1 MDITTVGTIVGLFAA
16 FYAIFFGKGMVEFY
30 QEQKKRIELS
40 KTVDTLNNAV
50 GEKVVINNLRR
61 TECIGRIELIEDVV
75 SSVKSNSLLT
85 VISGNR
91 GNGKTTLALA
101 AAHQLFRESKT
112 SVTPRFGAFVWID
125 ARYQNLS
132 LDSLLNQIGIQLES
146 PIITDDPEEKINKLR
161 RVLSSKPSLIIVD
174 NLDTL
179 DDFDENVRYNSY
191 AIIDFLESLPEASHA
206 IVTTRYLSLKRG
218 KIVLVGN
225 FNQKESLEFI
235 RAKAK
240 RMNLGILVNA
250 PDETLIPIHISTSG
264 SPLAIEWAIGQIY
277 AGNGIDEVVNR
288 LRGGSADIFEN
299 LFGGTWSMLKVEEKE
314 ILLDLTVARTSFG
327 AAAIKHI
334 SRFDN
339 KTTETVLIRLV
350 KLMFVEAS
358 ESIEQDNI
366 RYSLHPLTHLFV
378 LEHSNE
384 FPGELGRACEASVN
398 YYVEFVRS
406 QGEDAKAVEAEVE
419 NIIYLISWSE
429 NNKKWELIMNLMD
442 VLFDILLSLGYFE
455 ERVNLGLLAAKGA
468 EISRHPEKKA
478 HYLILSSIHAMIGQY
493 ATVEKILMDALNA
506 ATSQNNRFEV
516 ASVKKSLAYSYF
528 RQGKIMKAAK
538 ELDGVELV
546 IQNYENYN
554 DIPNNHID
562 TLSLIGTINFYLGKY
577 DEAMIV
583 QKHMLEK
590 CEKIGWER
598 AKCYALRDIAELQ
611 MINKEY
617 KESRTTLE
625 KAFLLAE
632 KYADKRQSA
641 RIQISIAKLLIRTGQ
656 VKEARERLNQ
666 AYIILDK
673 LNMKNETEEIK
684 AFINHINSKP
694 DFFWILF
701 SQFIKHPPV
710 YAPEYPIG
718 GD

>member
-1 MDITTVGTIVGLFAA
+1 MDITTVATIVGLFAA
-16 FYAIFFGKGMVEFY
+16 VYAIFFGKGLVEFY
-30 QEQKKRIELS
+30 QERKKRVELS
-40 KTVDTLNNAV
+40 KTVGTHNSAG
-50 GEKVVINNLRR
+50 GEKVIINNLRR
-61 TECIGRIELIEDVV
+61 TECIGRIELIGEVV
-75 SSVKSNSLLT
+75 SSIKSNNSLT

-101 AAHQLFRESKT
+101 AAHQLFQESKAST
-112 SVTPRFGAFVWID
+112 ISGFEAFVWID

-132 LDSLLNQIGIQLES
+132 LDSLLNQIGVQLES
-146 PIITDDPEEKINKLR
+146 PVITDDSEEKTNKIR
-161 RVLSSKPSLIIVD
+161 RLLSSKPSLIVVD

-179 DDFDENVRYNSY
+179 DDFDENIRYNSY
-191 AIIDFLESLPEASHA
+191 VIIDFLESLPEASNA

-240 RMNLGILVNA
+240 RMNLGILANTT
-250 PDETLIPIHISTSG
+250 DETLIPIHTYTSG
-264 SPLAIEWAIGQIY
+264 SPLAIEWAIGQVY

-288 LRGGSADIFEN
+288 LRGGTADIFEN
-299 LFGGTWSMLKVEEKE
+299 LFGSTWSILRVEEKE
-314 ILLDLTVARTSFG
+314 LLLDLTVARTSFG
-327 AAAIKHI
+327 GSAIKQI
-334 SRFDN
+334 SRFDD
-339 KTTETVLIRLV
+339 KTTETALMRLV

-378 LEHSNE
+378 LDHSNE
-384 FPGELGRACEASVN
+384 FPNELDRACEASVN

-406 QGEDAKAVEAEVE
+406 QGEDAKAVELEVE

-429 NNKKWELIMNLMD
+429 NRKNWELIMNLMD
-442 VLFDILLSLGYFE
+442 VLFDVLLSLGYFE

-468 EISRHPEKKA
+468 EISGRLERKA

-493 ATVEKILMDALNA
+493 ATVEKILMDALDVA
-506 ATSQNNRFEV
+506 ISQNNGFEV

-528 RQGKIMKAAK
+528 RQGKVVKASE
-538 ELDGVELV
+538 ELDGVELI
-546 IQNYENYN
+546 IQKYEHYN

-562 TLSLIGTINFYLGKY
+562 TLSLIGTIDFYLGKY
-577 DEAMIV
+577 DEALRV
-583 QKHMLEK
+583 QQHMLEK

-611 MINKEY
+611 MIGKDY
-617 KESRTTLE
+617 KEARTTLE

-656 VKEARERLNQ
+656 AKEARERLHQ

-694 DFFWILF
+694 DFFWLLF